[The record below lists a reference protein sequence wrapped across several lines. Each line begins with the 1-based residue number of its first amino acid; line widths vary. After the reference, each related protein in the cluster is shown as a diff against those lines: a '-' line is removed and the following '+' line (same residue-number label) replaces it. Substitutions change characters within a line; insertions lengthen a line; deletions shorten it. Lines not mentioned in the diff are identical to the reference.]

1 MDPAPKLRIPAEVHH
16 FFTAPGGH
24 SLIIR
29 GNAGAGKTT
38 FALQVIE
45 DLAATERGYY
55 FSTRVSDHALL
66 NHFPWL
72 EQKLVGGAIKSGNN
86 GNRSGL
92 SRLKGLG
99 AQPSNPQKKV
109 MTISIGKDLGDLE
122 DLYKLVEGSEGRL
135 LVVIDSIDALADRYG
150 LTYANLI
157 SALQKDL
164 VEGKG
169 ANLLY
174 VLENSDQ
181 GLDYLGD
188 GVVIVSRSEFNRR
201 RVREIDLLK
210 MRGCEIAQPKYLFT
224 LKGGRIQTFAY
235 GADQH
240 APAMNGWRAV
250 PDNDGRVSSGIMDLD
265 RVIAG
270 GLPRGSTI
278 LVELGQSV
286 PSSVG
291 GMLEQSLVANFV
303 ALGRGV
309 VWVPLRKAGA
319 EAMRAQ
325 MSSSLTKD
333 QFERFVRIPEIASQV
348 EVSAPYI
355 MAVEGTDAGADL
367 KWKNI
372 SYSLS
377 GTEAP
382 FLSLLGFDTLESTYG
397 PNVMDQLTDHVGMMK
412 RQKGVCVAITSPSSH
427 SVRKLND
434 LANLHVK
441 VERLGGTVVLYG
453 EEPFTECNA
462 LAIEER
468 GQGGKLSL
476 TPIV

>member
-1 MDPAPKLRIPAEVHH
+1 MEPASKMRIPTEIFH
-16 FFTAPGGH
+16 FFSGPGGH
-24 SLIIR
+24 SLIVR
-29 GNAGAGKTT
+29 GSAGAGKTT

-45 DLAATERGYY
+45 DLAPVERGYY
-55 FSTRVSDHALL
+55 FSTRVSDNALL

-72 EQKLVGGAIKSGNN
+72 EQKLVGGGIKNGNN

-92 SRLKGLG
+92 SRLKGL
-99 AQPSNPQKKV
+99 AIQPAIAPKKV
-109 MTISIGKDLGDLE
+109 MSVSIGRDLGDLE
-122 DLYKLVEGSEGRL
+122 DLYQLVERSEGRVL
-135 LVVIDSIDALADRYG
+135 ITIDSVDALADRYG
-150 LTYANLI
+150 LTYASLI

-188 GVVIVSRSEFNRR
+188 GVVIVSRGEFNRR
-201 RVREIDLLK
+201 RVREIDILK
-210 MRGCEIAQPKYLFT
+210 LRGCEIAQPKYLFT

-235 GADQH
+235 APDQPS
-240 APAMNGWRAV
+240 PAQAGWSSV
-250 PDNDGRVSSGIMDLD
+250 QDNDGRVSSGLIDLD
-265 RVIAG
+265 RVVSG
-270 GLPRGSTI
+270 GLPRGSTV
-278 LVELGQSV
+278 LVELGQGV

-291 GMLEQSLVANFV
+291 AMLEQSLVANFV
-303 ALGRGV
+303 SQGRGV
-309 VWVPLRKAGA
+309 IWVPLRKASA
-319 EAMRAQ
+319 DAVRTHMINT
-325 MSSSLTKD
+325 LTKD
-333 QFERFVRIPEIASQV
+333 QFERCVRIPEIASHV

-367 KWKNI
+367 KWKNV

-377 GTEAP
+377 GAEAP
-382 FLSLLGFDTLESTYG
+382 YLSLLGFDTLESTYG
-397 PNVMDQLTDHVGMMK
+397 PGVMEQLTEHIGMMK
-412 RQKGVCVAITSPSSH
+412 RQKGVCVAVTSPSSN
-427 SVRKLND
+427 SIRKLSD
-434 LANLHVK
+434 LANIHVK

-468 GQGGKLSL
+468 GQGGRLSL